1 MNENKREVTIDLA
14 RYDQL
19 MHAEKTLLFVRWIF
33 ENQPSYAAGDIVK
46 AMLGV
51 EEKKNE
57 TV

>member
-19 MHAEKTLLFVRWIF
+19 MHAEKTMLFIRWLF
-33 ENQPSYAAGDIVK
+33 EHQSPYTALDTVK

-51 EEKKNE
+51 EDKKDE

>member
-19 MHAEKTLLFVRWIF
+19 MHAEKTLFFVRWIL
-33 ENQPSYAAGDIVK
+33 ENQATYAAIETVK
-46 AMLGV
+46 AMLGL

>member
-19 MHAEKTLLFVRWIF
+19 MHAEKTLLFMRWLL
-33 ENQPSYAAGDIVK
+33 ETQAPYTALDTVK
-46 AMLGV
+46 AMLGL